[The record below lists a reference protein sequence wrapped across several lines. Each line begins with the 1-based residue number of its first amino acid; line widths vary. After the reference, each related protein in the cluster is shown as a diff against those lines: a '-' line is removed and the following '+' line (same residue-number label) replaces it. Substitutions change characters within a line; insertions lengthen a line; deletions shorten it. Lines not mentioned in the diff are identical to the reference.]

1 LQRSAE
7 GEKRKY
13 FPVYS
18 DLAMS
23 MAAAI
28 DSRTVEAAPRAKPGR
43 IAQVDIVTDFGSAE
57 RAWRNLEASG
67 QHFTAYQRFDF
78 LQCWQNDVGARDDA
92 TPLIVIA
99 YDVEHRPLLLLPL
112 TLKNIYGFGVAS
124 FMGGKHTT
132 FNMPLWDRDFAAMA
146 QRADIETVLGELRQR
161 RAADVLAL
169 SQQPLRWND
178 VANPLASLSHQPSV
192 NDCPVLNMELGAAP
206 QALVSNSMRRR
217 LKAKERKLKDLPGY
231 RHHVATDDADIA
243 RLLDWF
249 LRVKPVRMAQQ
260 RLPNVFAE
268 PGVADFIR
276 KACLAR
282 RPGGGRLIDIHAL
295 ECDEEIIA
303 LYAGV
308 ADGQRFSMM
317 FNSYTL
323 SDHSRFSPGLLLI
336 RNIIDHCAARGY
348 RALDLGVGSDSY
360 KQMFCKREEPMFDSF
375 IALSARGRAAAPA
388 MSLATHGKHLVKH
401 NQALLWIADGLRK
414 ALR

>member
-1 LQRSAE
+1 
-7 GEKRKY
+7 
-13 FPVYS
+13 
-18 DLAMS
+18 MS

-28 DSRTVEAAPRAKPGR
+28 DSRTAEAAPRAKPGH
-43 IAQVDIVTDFGSAE
+43 IAQVDIVTDFSSAE
-57 RAWRNLEASG
+57 RAWRKLEKSG
-67 QHFTAYQRFDF
+67 QLLTAYQRFDF

-99 YDVEHRPLLLLPL
+99 YDVERRPLLLLPL

-132 FNMPLWDRDFAAMA
+132 FNMALWDRDFAAMA
-146 QRADIETVLGELRQR
+146 QRADIETVLGELRQH
-161 RAADVLAL
+161 RAVDVVGL

-178 VANPLASLSHQPSV
+178 VVNPLALLSHQPSA
-192 NDCPVLNMELGAAP
+192 NDCPVLSMEVGATP
-206 QALVSNSMRRR
+206 QALISNSLRRR
-217 LKAKERKLKDLPGY
+217 LKAKERKLKELPGY
-231 RHHVATDDADIA
+231 RHYVATDDADIM
-243 RLLDWF
+243 RLLSWF
-249 LRVKPVRMAQQ
+249 LRVKPMRMAQQ

-268 PGVADFIR
+268 AGVADFIHR
-276 KACLAR
+276 ACLAR

-360 KQMFCKREEPMFDSF
+360 KQMFCKREEPIFDSF
-375 IALSARGRAAAPA
+375 IALSARGRVAALA
-388 MSLATHGKHLVKH
+388 MSLSARAKYLVKH
-401 NQALLWIADGLRK
+401 NRALLWVADGLRK
-414 ALR
+414 AFRQHSAARRMA